1 MYSTNHR
8 IITTEPQNSN
18 HEIIIILASLNREW
32 KAKKNFLKQLD
43 DNA

>member
-18 HEIIIILASLNREW
+18 HEVIIILAVLIVNG
-32 KAKKNFLKQLD
+32 KQTKT
-43 DNA
+43 A